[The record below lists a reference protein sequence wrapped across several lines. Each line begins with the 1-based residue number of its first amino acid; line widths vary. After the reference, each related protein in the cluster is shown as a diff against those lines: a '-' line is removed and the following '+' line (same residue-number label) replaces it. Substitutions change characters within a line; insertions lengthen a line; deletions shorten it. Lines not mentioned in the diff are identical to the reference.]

1 LALFVVACTATPPRS
16 DEQIIAERA
25 TARWKAVIAGDLTK
39 AYEYVSPAGK
49 LVVTE
54 IGFKNSIRPGF
65 HKGAELRGVK
75 CESPEYCIAT
85 FEIEYEHTGRR
96 VKTLLEERWVKQDSQ
111 WWFLLN

>member
-1 LALFVVACTATPPRS
+1 M
-16 DEQIIAERA
+16 
-25 TARWKAVIAGDLTK
+25 ARWKAMIAGDLAK
-39 AYEYVSPAGK
+39 AYEYASPASR

-54 IGFKNSIRPGF
+54 TGFKNSIRPGF

-96 VKTLLEERWVKQDSQ
+96 VKTPLEERWVKQDSQ